1 MSCASNIKDVFDVVS
16 IMLNVLQYTDDVC
29 FVVFAFFNVAWATLY
44 LEHWKRRS
52 AVHAYRWGTLDKED
66 ELLVEPRALFY
77 VSIYHYFS
85 LSSSLLLNSE
95 SSFYSFALT
104 VLASSDIRVYMSLHV

>member
-1 MSCASNIKDVFDVVS
+1 MYILGYHIVTKYFVSFLLLSMYVSEHVF
-16 IMLNVLQYTDDVC
+16 LLFVLQYTDDVC

-52 AVHAYRWGTLDKED
+52 AVHAYRWGTLDKQD

-77 VSIYHYFS
+77 VSKCHYC
-85 LSSSLLLNSE
+85 LL
-95 SSFYSFALT
+95 F
-104 VLASSDIRVYMSLHV
+104 